1 MTPTAPKAVGRPID
15 FGRPTPTAPLSPEKE
30 YEAAALAP
38 ALARGPTLGAQE
50 LASATTRLHARADS
64 LLAQVTYPGL
74 EWQTITEGWHVH
86 LRVHNP
92 EGIDNVTSED
102 MPWSGRW
109 WRLSEHMTDSEI
121 VGTAFKAIITCLEHE
136 ARENFLYKGQAV
148 YDAHLDVEELVK
160 LRASKGCLDTRG

>member
-1 MTPTAPKAVGRPID
+1 MTLTVPNSRD
-15 FGRPTPTAPLSPEKE
+15 FGRKAQPPRSLAEMA
-30 YEAAALAP
+30 YESAALAP
-38 ALARGPTLGAQE
+38 ALAKGPTLLDNRRPAF
-50 LASATTRLHARADS
+50 LTHVRS
-64 LLAQVTYPGL
+64 LMENVAYPGL
-74 EWQTITEGWHVH
+74 EFELMQSRDGSF

-148 YDAHLDVEELVK
+148 YGAHLDVEELVK
-160 LRASKGCLDTRG
+160 LRASKGCLDIRG

>member
-1 MTPTAPKAVGRPID
+1 MTRTALD
-15 FGRPTPTAPLSPEKE
+15 FGRKAQPPRSLAEMA
-30 YEAAALAP
+30 YESAATAP
-38 ALARGPTLGAQE
+38 ALARGPTLTSPDPVQRRVEAI
-50 LASATTRLHARADS
+50 LS
-64 LLAQVTYPGL
+64 QVAYPGL
-74 EWQTITEGWHVH
+74 EFQTLSEGPGRVF